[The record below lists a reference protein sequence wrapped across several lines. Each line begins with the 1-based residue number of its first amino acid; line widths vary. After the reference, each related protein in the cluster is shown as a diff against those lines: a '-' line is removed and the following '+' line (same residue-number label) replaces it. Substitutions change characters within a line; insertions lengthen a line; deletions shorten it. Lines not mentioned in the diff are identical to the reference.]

1 MFRPWEKQEL
11 LEITS
16 IRVGRFIM
24 KIISRSGSEKFV
36 FFSLFLMIDS
46 VNLKELKKF
55 SSFQNNF
62 ISHSFVLFF
71 FLLLLL

>member
-1 MFRPWEKQEL
+1 MFRPWEKKEL

-36 FFSLFLMIDS
+36 FFESKE
-46 VNLKELKKF
+46 NYYLKC
-55 SSFQNNF
+55 
-62 ISHSFVLFF
+62 
-71 FLLLLL
+71 